1 MTASRV
7 VLHVGAPKSGTTY
20 LQRSLWNRRDQLAE
34 VGVRCV
40 GDHARDMFHAA
51 IGIRGSEK
59 FWGMD
64 PDEVRKTWERLVDQA
79 RQGSGT
85 WVMSHELLS
94 LCTARQAD
102 RALSDL
108 QGL

>member
-20 LQRSLWNRRDQLAE
+20 LQRSLWNRKDQLAE
-34 VGVRCV
+34 IGVRCV
-40 GDHARDMFHAA
+40 GDNARDMFHAA

-64 PDEVRKTWERLVDQA
+64 PDEVRATWERLVDQVDKNA
-79 RQGSGT
+79 GYVRS
-85 WVMSHELLS
+85 
-94 LCTARQAD
+94 R
-102 RALSDL
+102 
-108 QGL
+108 